1 MNTTT
6 RIFLA
11 GLLGAVA
18 MFAWTAIAHMALPL
32 GEAGVQNTTNDES
45 LLSELKSTVKNQDGL
60 YIYPTMGLPPDATH
74 AQQSAAMEKYPEKLE
89 KNPSGF
95 FIFHPAGSRPM
106 NMGKFLTVEFVTEL
120 CEALLAVWWLAQTR
134 FVSFGGRIGFVTAVG
149 LIAAIA
155 TNVSYWNWWG
165 FPTVYTASYMFIQL
179 VGFFLVGLVA
189 AFMFRRVPAYRAP
202 AAPQIQNQPQ
212 LSG

>member
-1 MNTTT
+1 MSTTT
-6 RIFLA
+6 RILLA

-32 GEAGVQNTTNDES
+32 GEASVQNTMDDDA
-45 LLSELKSTVKNQDGL
+45 LLSALKSTVKNKDGL

-106 NMGKFLTVEFVTEL
+106 NMGKFMTIEFITEL
-120 CEALLAVWWLAQTR
+120 CEALLAVWLLAQTR
-134 FVSFGGRIGFVTAVG
+134 IVTFGGRIGFVTAAG
-149 LIAAIA
+149 IMAAIS

-189 AFMFRRVPAYRAP
+189 ALMFRRVTA
-202 AAPQIQNQPQ
+202 
-212 LSG
+212 

>member
-1 MNTTT
+1 MSTTT
-6 RIFLA
+6 RILLA

-32 GEAGVQNTTNDES
+32 GEAGVQNTMNDEG
-45 LLSELKSTVKNQDGL
+45 LLSELKSTVKNKDGL
-60 YIYPTMGLPPDATH
+60 YIYPTMGLAPDATH
-74 AQQSAAMEKYPEKLE
+74 AQRSAAMEKYTEKLE
-89 KNPSGF
+89 KNPSGL

-106 NMGKFLTVEFVTEL
+106 NMGKFLTIEFITEL
-120 CEALLAVWWLAQTR
+120 IEAFIAVWLLAQTR
-134 FVSFGGRIGFVTAVG
+134 IVTFGGRVGFVVALG
-149 LIAAIA
+149 ILAAIS

-189 AFMFRRVPAYRAP
+189 ALMFRRVTA
-202 AAPQIQNQPQ
+202 
-212 LSG
+212 

>member
-11 GLLGAVA
+11 GVLGAIA

-32 GEAGVQNTTNDES
+32 GEAGVENTMNDEE
-45 LLSELKSTVKNQDGL
+45 LLAALKSTVKNKDGL

-95 FIFHPAGSRPM
+95 FIYHPPGSRPM
-106 NMGKFLTVEFVTEL
+106 NMGKFLSVEFITEL
-120 CEALLAVWWLAQTR
+120 VEALLAVWLLAQTR
-134 FVSFGGRIGFVTAVG
+134 IVSFGGRLGFVTAAG
-149 LIAAIA
+149 ILAAIA

-165 FPTVYTASYMFIQL
+165 FPTVYTASYILIQV
-179 VGFFLVGLVA
+179 VGFFLVGVVA
-189 AFMFRRVPAYRAP
+189 AIMFRPVTA
-202 AAPQIQNQPQ
+202 
-212 LSG
+212 

>member
-1 MNTTT
+1 MNTGT

-11 GLLGAVA
+11 GLLGAIA

-32 GEAGVQNTTNDES
+32 GEAGVQNTMNDDD
-45 LLSELKSTVKNQDGL
+45 LLSALKSTVKNKDGL

-106 NMGKFLTVEFVTEL
+106 NMGKFLTIEFITEL
-120 CEALLAVWWLAQTR
+120 CEAFLVVWLLSQTR
-134 FVSFGGRIGFVTAVG
+134 IVTFGGRLGFVTAAG
-149 LIAAIA
+149 IMAAIS

-165 FPTVYTASYMFIQL
+165 FPTVYTASYMFIQF
-179 VGFFLVGLVA
+179 VGFFLVGVVA
-189 AFMFRRVPAYRAP
+189 AIMFRRVTA
-202 AAPQIQNQPQ
+202 
-212 LSG
+212 

>member
-11 GLLGAVA
+11 GVLGAVA

-32 GEAGVQNTTNDES
+32 GEAGVQNTMDDDA
-45 LLSELKSTVKNQDGL
+45 LLSAMKSTVKDKDGL

-95 FIFHPAGSRPM
+95 FIYHPAGSRPM
-106 NMGKFLTVEFVTEL
+106 NMGKFLSIEFITEL
-120 CEALLAVWWLAQTR
+120 CEALLAVWLLAQTR
-134 FVSFGGRIGFVTAVG
+134 IVTFGGRVGFITVAG
-149 LIAAIA
+149 IMAAIA

-165 FPTVYTASYMFIQL
+165 FPTVYTASYMFIQFI
-179 VGFFLVGLVA
+179 GFFLVGVVA
-189 AFMFRRVPAYRAP
+189 AIMFRRVTA
-202 AAPQIQNQPQ
+202 
-212 LSG
+212 

>member
-11 GLLGAVA
+11 ALLGAIA

-32 GEAGVQNTTNDES
+32 GEAGVQNTMNDES
-45 LLSELKSTVKNQDGL
+45 LLSAMKSTVKDQDGL
-60 YIYPTMGLPPDATH
+60 YIYPSMGLGPDATH
-74 AQQSAAMEKYPEKLE
+74 AQRSEAMKTYSETLE

-95 FIFHPAGSRPM
+95 FIYHPAGSRPM
-106 NMGKFLTVEFVTEL
+106 TMGKFLTVEFVTEL
-120 CEALLAVWWLAQTR
+120 IEAFIAVWLLAQTR
-134 FVSFGGRIGFVTAVG
+134 IVTFGGRIGFVVAIG
-149 LIAAIA
+149 ILAAIS

-165 FPTVYTASYMFIQL
+165 FPTVYTASYMFIQF

-189 AFMFRRVPAYRAP
+189 AIMFRRVTA
-202 AAPQIQNQPQ
+202 
-212 LSG
+212 

>member
-1 MNTTT
+1 MNNTT
-6 RIFLA
+6 RILLA

-32 GEAGVQNTTNDES
+32 GEAGVQNTMKDEE
-45 LLSELKSTVKNQDGL
+45 LLSTLKTTVKNQDGL
-60 YIYPTMGLPPDATH
+60 YIYPSMGLPPDATH
-74 AQQSAAMEKYPEKLE
+74 AQQSEAMEKYPEKLE

-106 NMGKFLTVEFVTEL
+106 NMGKFLTIEFITEL
-120 CEALLAVWWLAQTR
+120 AEALLAVWLLAQTR
-134 FVSFGGRIGFVTAVG
+134 IVTFGGRIGFVTVAG
-149 LIAAIA
+149 IMAAIS

-165 FPTVYTASYMFIQL
+165 FPSVYTASYMFIQL

-189 AFMFRRVPAYRAP
+189 AIIFRRVTA
-202 AAPQIQNQPQ
+202 
-212 LSG
+212 

>member
-11 GLLGAVA
+11 ALLGAVA

-32 GEAGVQNTTNDES
+32 GEAGVQNTMNDED
-45 LLSELKSTVKNQDGL
+45 LLSALKSTVKNKDGL
-60 YIYPTMGLPPDATH
+60 YIYPSMGLPADATH
-74 AQQSAAMEKYPEKLE
+74 AQQSEAMKTYPEKLE

-95 FIFHPAGSRPM
+95 FIYHPAGSRPM
-106 NMGKFLTVEFVTEL
+106 TMGKFLTIEFITEL
-120 CEALLAVWWLAQTR
+120 IEAFIAVWLLAQTR
-134 FVSFGGRIGFVTAVG
+134 IVTFGGRLCFVVAIGI
-149 LIAAIA
+149 LAAIS

-165 FPTVYTASYMFIQL
+165 FPSIYTASYMFIQF

-189 AFMFRRVPAYRAP
+189 AIMFRRVTA
-202 AAPQIQNQPQ
+202 
-212 LSG
+212 

>member
-11 GLLGAVA
+11 ALLGAVA

-32 GEAGVQNTTNDES
+32 GEAGVQNTMNDES
-45 LLSELKSTVKNQDGL
+45 LLSAMKSTVKNQDGL
-60 YIYPTMGLPPDATH
+60 YIFPSMGLPPGSTH
-74 AQQSAAMEKYPEKLE
+74 AQQAEAMKTYPEKLE

-95 FIFHPAGSRPM
+95 FIYHPPGSRPM
-106 NMGKFLTVEFVTEL
+106 AMGKFLTVEFITEL
-120 CEALLAVWWLAQTR
+120 IEAFIAVWLLAQTR
-134 FVSFGGRIGFVTAVG
+134 IVTFGGRIGFVVAVG
-149 LIAAIA
+149 ILAAIS

-165 FPTVYTASYMFIQL
+165 FPAVYTASYMFIQF

-189 AFMFRRVPAYRAP
+189 AIMFRRVTA
-202 AAPQIQNQPQ
+202 
-212 LSG
+212 

>member
-6 RIFLA
+6 RIFFA
-11 GLLGAVA
+11 GVLGAVA

-32 GEAGVQNTTNDES
+32 GEAGVQNTMDDDA
-45 LLSELKSTVKNQDGL
+45 LLSAMKSTVKDKDGL

-95 FIFHPAGSRPM
+95 FIYHPAGSRPM
-106 NMGKFLTVEFVTEL
+106 NMGKFLSIEFITEL
-120 CEALLAVWWLAQTR
+120 CEALLAVWLLAQTR
-134 FVSFGGRIGFVTAVG
+134 IVTFGGRVGFITAAG
-149 LIAAIA
+149 IMAAIA

-165 FPTVYTASYMFIQL
+165 FPTVYTASYMFIQFI
-179 VGFFLVGLVA
+179 GFFLVGVVA
-189 AFMFRRVPAYRAP
+189 AIMFRRVTA
-202 AAPQIQNQPQ
+202 
-212 LSG
+212 